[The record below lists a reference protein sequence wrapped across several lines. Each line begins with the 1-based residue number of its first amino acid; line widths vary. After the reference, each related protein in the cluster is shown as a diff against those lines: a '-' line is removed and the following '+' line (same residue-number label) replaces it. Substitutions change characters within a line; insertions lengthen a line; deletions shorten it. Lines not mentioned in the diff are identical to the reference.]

1 MKKTVI
7 DKFCK
12 LVGKKLQCTPATKQ
26 ALLQGLSEELS
37 ERLRPGPSSIA
48 DIEASMGTVD
58 QVAAELQSSVPQEEV
73 QQTAAKNRR
82 KTMWIVGGAIGL
94 ALVLLL
100 LAIFIFLNGPFYTVE
115 TIEVLPS

>member
-12 LVGKKLQCTPATKQ
+12 LVGKRLQCTPATKQ

-37 ERLRPGPSSIA
+37 ERPGPSSIA

-94 ALVLLL
+94 ALALLL